1 MSEVL
6 RHALL
11 ALIAEES
18 RSGYDLARIF
28 DRTLSHAWTA
38 SHSQI
43 YPELA
48 RLRAA
53 GLIEQI
59 GSGPRERKPYRV
71 TDRGRDEVRRWLA
84 EEPPARTFRDET
96 VLRAFFLWLLPPG
109 GRREFLHGER
119 DYRVGIL
126 EEFER
131 LAEEGRFEGPVGLSG
146 RIALEFGIRYE
157 RMFLEWIDWALARS
171 HELGSPGLA

>member
-1 MSEVL
+1 MSPVL

-11 ALIAEES
+11 ALIAEEP

-38 SHSQI
+38 GHSQI

-48 RLRAA
+48 KLRAA
-53 GLIEQI
+53 GLIEQS

-71 TDRGRDEVRRWLA
+71 TERGRDEVRRWLA

-96 VLRAFFLWLLPPG
+96 VLRTFFLWLLEPEE
-109 GRREFLHGER
+109 RRAFLTGER
-119 DYRVGIL
+119 DYRADFL
-126 EEFER
+126 EEYMR
-131 LAEEGRFEGPVGLSG
+131 LAEEGVFAGPVGLSG
-146 RIALEFGIRYE
+146 RVALEFGIRYE
-157 RMFLEWIDWALARS
+157 RMYVEWLDWALARAE
-171 HELGSPGLA
+171 ELGPAGLA